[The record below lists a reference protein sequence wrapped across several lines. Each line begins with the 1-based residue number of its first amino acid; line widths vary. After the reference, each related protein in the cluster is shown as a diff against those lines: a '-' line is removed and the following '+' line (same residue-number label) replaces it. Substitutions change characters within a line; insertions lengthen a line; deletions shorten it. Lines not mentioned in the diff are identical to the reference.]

1 MSNSSVAVLLSG
13 VLLTV
18 GSFVSSETTQE
29 EVAQLVAAPPLPIAT
44 PIPSAP
50 IAPSPPAP
58 IDEVPPLPDN
68 VVASPVRVGADPSRV
83 GTIRLG
89 NGTTQIIE
97 FEEPAGVA
105 DACEHTTC
113 NAKAGSKWRGLDG
126 NFYQKQA
133 DGTFI
138 RWLIA
143 SERMGGIEQTVA
155 VRRPVGNWGT
165 AAKVAT
171 CPRCGGTADT

>member
-1 MSNSSVAVLLSG
+1 MSNSNVAVLLSG

-29 EVAQLVAAPPLPIAT
+29 AVVEVAVAPPLPIAT
-44 PIPSAP
+44 PIPPAP
-50 IAPSPPAP
+50 IAPPAPP

-68 VVASPVRVGADPSRV
+68 AVASSVRVGADPSRV

-105 DACEHTTC
+105 DACQHTTC

-126 NFYQKQA
+126 NLYQKQA